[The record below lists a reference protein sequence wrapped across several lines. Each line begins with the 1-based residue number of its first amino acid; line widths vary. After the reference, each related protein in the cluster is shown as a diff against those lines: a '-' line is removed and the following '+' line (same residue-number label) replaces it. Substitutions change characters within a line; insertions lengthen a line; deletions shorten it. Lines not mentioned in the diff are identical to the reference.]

1 MTLEEMEKKLN
12 EIEENYK
19 KEKEK
24 MLKDFEE
31 KLESKEKELEEVKKK
46 KLEVEL
52 INKGKTI
59 DNEIAL
65 AHIRLSTTVLYYHIY
80 FRLSIVKF
88 DYFHVFHDLL
98 SLVTV
103 RLTGIPGIKYLSAEH
118 VGWNHTRQWSFQ

>member
-59 DNEIAL
+59 DNEIDE
-65 AHIRLSTTVLYYHIY
+65 SEKV
-80 FRLSIVKF
+80 
-88 DYFHVFHDLL
+88 
-98 SLVTV
+98 VT
-103 RLTGIPGIKYLSAEH
+103 RDDILKDKIEID
-118 VGWNHTRQWSFQ
+118 

>member
-1 MTLEEMEKKLN
+1 MEKKLN

-31 KLESKEKELEEVKKK
+31 KLESKEKELEDVKKK

-59 DNEIAL
+59 DNEIDESEKVVSWEDIL
-65 AHIRLSTTVLYYHIY
+65 KDKIER
-80 FRLSIVKF
+80 
-88 DYFHVFHDLL
+88 D
-98 SLVTV
+98 
-103 RLTGIPGIKYLSAEH
+103 
-118 VGWNHTRQWSFQ
+118 

>member
-59 DNEIAL
+59 DNEIDE
-65 AHIRLSTTVLYYHIY
+65 SDKV
-80 FRLSIVKF
+80 
-88 DYFHVFHDLL
+88 
-98 SLVTV
+98 VTWDDI
-103 RLTGIPGIKYLSAEH
+103 LKDKIEID
-118 VGWNHTRQWSFQ
+118 

>member
-31 KLESKEKELEEVKKK
+31 KLELKDKELEEMKKK

-59 DNEIAL
+59 DNEIDE
-65 AHIRLSTTVLYYHIY
+65 SEKV
-80 FRLSIVKF
+80 
-88 DYFHVFHDLL
+88 
-98 SLVTV
+98 VTWEDI
-103 RLTGIPGIKYLSAEH
+103 LKDKIEID
-118 VGWNHTRQWSFQ
+118 

>member
-19 KEKEK
+19 KKKKK

-31 KLESKEKELEEVKKK
+31 KLESKEKELEELKKK

-59 DNEIAL
+59 DNEIDESEKVITWDDIL
-65 AHIRLSTTVLYYHIY
+65 KDKIEI
-80 FRLSIVKF
+80 
-88 DYFHVFHDLL
+88 D
-98 SLVTV
+98 
-103 RLTGIPGIKYLSAEH
+103 
-118 VGWNHTRQWSFQ
+118 

>member
-1 MTLEEMEKKLN
+1 MEKKLN

-31 KLESKEKELEEVKKK
+31 KLESKEKELEEIKKK

-59 DNEIAL
+59 DNEIDE
-65 AHIRLSTTVLYYHIY
+65 SEKV
-80 FRLSIVKF
+80 
-88 DYFHVFHDLL
+88 
-98 SLVTV
+98 VTWDDI
-103 RLTGIPGIKYLSAEH
+103 LKDKIGID
-118 VGWNHTRQWSFQ
+118 

>member
-31 KLESKEKELEEVKKK
+31 KLESKEKELEDVKKK

-59 DNEIAL
+59 DNEIDE
-65 AHIRLSTTVLYYHIY
+65 SETV
-80 FRLSIVKF
+80 
-88 DYFHVFHDLL
+88 
-98 SLVTV
+98 VTWEDI
-103 RLTGIPGIKYLSAEH
+103 LKDKIEID
-118 VGWNHTRQWSFQ
+118 

>member
-31 KLESKEKELEEVKKK
+31 KLESKDKELEEMKKK

-59 DNEIAL
+59 DNEIDE
-65 AHIRLSTTVLYYHIY
+65 SEKV
-80 FRLSIVKF
+80 
-88 DYFHVFHDLL
+88 
-98 SLVTV
+98 VTWEAI
-103 RLTGIPGIKYLSAEH
+103 LKDKIEID
-118 VGWNHTRQWSFQ
+118 